1 MTEKFFIHG
10 YEVSF
15 NIHDGEH
22 GVHVHV
28 SQGRSR
34 DMAKFVLAQ
43 DGNVVLSH
51 NKGKLSPKM
60 VRAIQDAL
68 IRRYTVIVN
77 GWDKTFGGHHFDR

>member
-1 MTEKFFIHG
+1 MTEEFFIHG

-15 NIHDGEH
+15 NIHDGGH

-34 DMAKFVLAQ
+34 DMAKFILAK

-51 NKGKLSPKM
+51 DKGKLSPKM
-60 VRAIQDAL
+60 VRAIQVAL
-68 IRRYTVIVN
+68 MHRYPLIVN
-77 GWDKTFGGHHFDR
+77 SWDKTFGEHHFDK